1 MALNIDLK
9 KEKFDEIDSAFAD
22 IIASKSKQG
31 ALTKIEKNLKD
42 VFHKDI
48 TVDIIDN
55 TRGEMFI
62 MSIFPD
68 QSTIDKIIDAIVNE
82 KSDDLIRAA
91 WNSSPSWHI
100 EIDNKIL
107 HNKELTFNSRELT
120 AFLLHEIGHIVY
132 SDSVP
137 QRISRVMR
145 LEYSRAHISIK
156 KALQDKTLGKI
167 LTLPI
172 MNAGMYDNYR
182 TGSGLKKEL
191 KADVFVV
198 KMGYGEDLDKA
209 LGKIIALSKTK
220 VAHSVDKDSQNVYN
234 DMKSMT
240 LFSINTI
247 KEMQE
252 RKDNVAK
259 ANFNKLLIT
268 CPSKYVQKSI
278 KNVSDTFFKAA
289 TKSMM
294 TDEMKTEWVLDKVE
308 KITSSV
314 TDQYMTEAFGVKK
327 MKKIDP
333 MDFDYIDLNIKNIKS
348 NDDKMALISYIY
360 SKLNLI
366 DYYIEILNSPS
377 AHKYYIPHSL
387 SDLQY
392 MRDRLLKSR
401 EFVMNYTIPDIK
413 YGIFV
418 NYPKGYEG

>member
-182 TGSGLKKEL
+182 TGSSLKKEL

-220 VAHSVDKDSQNVYN
+220 VAHSVDKESQNVYN

-387 SDLQY
+387 SDLQS